1 MLSYLDKIHQPD
13 HRLYITTNH
22 NHNHT
27 SAMADDPSSPVDPSS
42 PKPDVEDGDA
52 VKAAVTPE
60 AAASDPAGPDVD
72 DDNDDAAPE
81 KNGSDDDDEEEEQL
95 SDVDEDFEDYD
106 PATAEIAETEDR
118 PAVTIDEEAARG
130 LKASK
135 RKRTGDDGKPRKP
148 KEGRREKKRRPGDG
162 AGAADGDSDDEE
174 GGEATATSKRARRSR
189 PEDGG
194 AASAPRRKKS
204 ASPEVNEEDLTPEER
219 RKRALNRA
227 IDLAIRNPNK
237 RRRKADEDVSSP
249 AS

>member
-1 MLSYLDKIHQPD
+1 
-13 HRLYITTNH
+13 
-22 NHNHT
+22 
-27 SAMADDPSSPVDPSS
+27 MADDPSSPVDPSS
-42 PKPDVEDGDA
+42 PKPDVEDSDA
-52 VKAAVTPE
+52 VKAAATPE
-60 AAASDPAGPDVD
+60 VAASDPAGPDAD
-72 DDNDDAAPE
+72 DDDANDDAAPE
-81 KNGSDDDDEEEEQL
+81 KNGSDNDDDEEEEQL

-162 AGAADGDSDDEE
+162 AGDGGSDDEE

-194 AASAPRRKKS
+194 ASSSAPRRKKS

-237 RRRKADEDVSSP
+237 RRRKADEDVSIDGP
-249 AS
+249 VKTIGYGHLLTA